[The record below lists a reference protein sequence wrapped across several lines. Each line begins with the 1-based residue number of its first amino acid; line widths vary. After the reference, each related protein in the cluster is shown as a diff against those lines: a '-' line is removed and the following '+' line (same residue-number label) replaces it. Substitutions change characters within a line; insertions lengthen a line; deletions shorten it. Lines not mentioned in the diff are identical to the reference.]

1 MRLGPSSQAMKPNFL
16 DLLRSLQS
24 SGVEFVVVGGVA
36 AVIEGAP
43 ITTLDLDIVYRT
55 DPENI
60 QRLQKALVDLE
71 ARYRDPAGRVI
82 VPTVESLGRNRVNLL
97 ETSAGLLDALQE
109 IGDQWRHDELAARS
123 SQRSVGDLAVLV
135 LELSAVI
142 ESKEAAARPKDQA
155 MLPVLRETLR
165 LKTDG

>member
-1 MRLGPSSQAMKPNFL
+1 MKPSFL

-24 SGVEFVVVGGVA
+24 SGVDFVVVGGVA
-36 AVIEGAP
+36 ALIEGAP

-60 QRLQKALVDLE
+60 QRLQKVLVGLE

-123 SQRSVGDLAVLV
+123 SKRSVGDLAVLV

-142 ESKEAAARPKDQA
+142 ETKEAAARPKDHA

-165 LKTDG
+165 LKTEG